1 MIELRWRNVK
11 DPGST
16 IRPPIRPLPERNNC
30 ALDLACT
37 AHADRAQLHAQ
48 RRGRGLHDG
57 ELTNSGYQGRIAKD
71 HRSRDPWRDFLEQL
85 QPFRANTE
93 LEWGEFG
100 RVAARASQALDEART

>member
-1 MIELRWRNVK
+1 
-11 DPGST
+11 
-16 IRPPIRPLPERNNC
+16 
-30 ALDLACT
+30 
-37 AHADRAQLHAQ
+37 
-48 RRGRGLHDG
+48 LHDG